1 MLWWWLIE
9 AETLRLRVE
18 ASFSKRN
25 SILQSWTTL
34 DAKFLDKVFKSN
46 NRNIYFKKLV
56 FKTNYI
62 HPDQWISSFLALIIS
77 NSKYQGE
84 MLAFICPIGCKHPFT
99 PHAMTKFPQEDEVFS
114 ICDINGDRVS
124 LSGRRKILLHLMMIP
139 FSIFKINRTRN
150 FFDNGTLLSRFYSQS
165 LREFRT

>member
-1 MLWWWLIE
+1 MQ
-9 AETLRLRVE
+9 
-18 ASFSKRN
+18 SFQTKFSNQTTAISKYFKKM
-25 SILQSWTTL
+25 I
-34 DAKFLDKVFKSN
+34 FKSN
-46 NRNIYFKKLV
+46 S
-56 FKTNYI
+56 I

-165 LREFRT
+165 LREFRTQAKGAGSMDLGVSL